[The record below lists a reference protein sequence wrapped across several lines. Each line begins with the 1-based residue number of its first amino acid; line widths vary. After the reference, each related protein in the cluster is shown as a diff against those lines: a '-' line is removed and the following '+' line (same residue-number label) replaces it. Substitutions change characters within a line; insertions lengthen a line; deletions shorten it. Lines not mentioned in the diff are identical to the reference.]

1 MLTGSTLVV
10 VADGAI
16 GRFLSRARPGAPG
29 LATSRASRSSHAGSA
44 WRPRKRPAPPRIH
57 DRFGG
62 RRHSVEDRQ
71 TAHEIAEEAF
81 LGKVLERAVA
91 LMDTGLTDHL
101 VLCAPPKALGILR
114 GGLPAKAKEKLLA
127 SVAKDITKETP
138 EAINQRM
145 LDLQV

>member
-16 GRFLSRARPGAPG
+16 GRFLSRARPG
-29 LATSRASRSSHAGSA
+29 SRLVERLDHRMLVQHGEPE
-44 WRPRKRPAPPRIH
+44 RDRPPRIH

-62 RRHSVEDRQ
+62 GRHSVEDRQ

-101 VLCAPPKALGILR
+101 VLCAPPKALGILC
-114 GGLPAKAKEKLLA
+114 GGLPARAKEKLLA

-145 LDLQV
+145 LELQV

>member
-16 GRFLSRARPGAPG
+16 GRFLSRARPGSRLAG
-29 LATSRASRSSHAGSA
+29 LVDHRMLVQRGEPE
-44 WRPRKRPAPPRIH
+44 RDRPPRIH

-62 RRHSVEDRQ
+62 GRRSVEDRQ

-91 LMDTGLTDHL
+91 PMDTGLTDHL